1 MVHVDKEGNVDIV
14 HFLNDRINALNVGT
28 VKKAVLPLLEQQNNR
43 IIIDLEGINYID
55 STGFA
60 MFLQLLRTAK
70 INYCALKLCGMS
82 QSIQTLFSTLQLQ
95 TTFDL
100 YSDKETCLK
109 SF

>member
-1 MVHVDKEGNVDIV
+1 MVLVDKEGNVDVV

-28 VKKAVLPLLEQQNNR
+28 IKKAVIPLLEQQNNR

-60 MFLQLLRTAK
+60 MFLQLMRTAK
-70 INYCALKLCGMS
+70 INYCTLKLCGMS
-82 QSIQTLFSTLQLQ
+82 QSILGLFSTLQLH

-100 YSDKETCLK
+100 YTDRVTCLK

>member
-1 MVHVDKEGNVDIV
+1 MVLVEKEGNVDIV

-28 VKKAVLPLLEQQNNR
+28 IKKAVIPLLEQQNNK

-70 INYCALKLCGMS
+70 INYCVFKLCSMS
-82 QSIQTLFSTLQLQ
+82 QPIQILFSTLQLQ
-95 TTFDL
+95 TTFEL
-100 YSDKETCLK
+100 YPDRDTCLK